1 MNCSTFFDIIRM
13 RLKHKEV
20 KSHIEDVLNMREKMR
35 LGHVNGISQIQPAQL
50 NQQPPRTQQINT
62 NNEQRNRVDRQNRQH
77 TQNRINEA
85 VRQTNTEA
93 ANRVRMNANNLAVR
107 NRQLNNALNTLRN
120 QTNTFQQNPARNLI
134 G

>member
-1 MNCSTFFDIIRM
+1 M

>member
-1 MNCSTFFDIIRM
+1 MK
-13 RLKHKEV
+13 LKHKEV